1 MTTSLDSSGSAAP
14 MRRVSLRNLSAHKG
28 RLLMTVLSVV
38 LGTAFLAGS
47 FVFTDTLKATFDGIF
62 DEVGQGIDV
71 VVQPAENSPTLVPV
85 TAGDTLST
93 LPDVAAFSPVVSG
106 AVVLVGADGNPVQ
119 SGGAPSEGFGWV
131 GDGVG
136 QAEEIISGVAPA
148 GDNQVA
154 LNASAAQKAGLDVG
168 STTRVLLP
176 SGGSFD
182 ITITG
187 IYQGS
192 GDTSG
197 YVGVAFSQAQA
208 LQIFSDG
215 EHVAQYNV
223 AAAAGVTP
231 EQLRDEIS
239 AALPDLQVQTG
250 QEYRDSVLSQVN
262 QALSF
267 VNYILLAF
275 AAIGLVVGT
284 FIIYN
289 TFSMLVAQRLQE
301 FALLRAIGASS
312 RQIGSAVLFEAFVI
326 GLIGS
331 VVGLLAGI
339 GLAFGLRTVLNAFDL
354 GLPSGDLSVQPRTI
368 IVTLLV
374 GIVVT
379 MVSSYAPAQRASKI
393 PPVAAM
399 REQYSSTTSLRTRT
413 IIGSVLGI
421 GGLAAV
427 LIASFSTG
435 SRPATVVGIGA
446 VAAIVGLLLVSPA
459 LSRVLVD
466 GLGRVIG
473 APFGTIGRLARTN
486 AVRMPKRTAA
496 TAFALSLGLLLVA
509 LVATIGASARSSVDQ
524 LISRGVSADFV
535 LTAAQPT
542 FPIPIGAAEAA
553 ADVPGV
559 ASVVVAHGLSVN
571 LDGQSE
577 FISGITGPMT
587 DVMDPGFTSG
597 NLPESEAAIILSS
610 GDAADLGKQVGDSVT
625 VVGASG
631 RPVELPVTGIYTDEA
646 LLGSASVSGPA
657 YDELTT
663 DTTRSDLLALI
674 TLQPGADPETVRT
687 GLEQATD
694 PYLLVQVQDEAEF
707 RGSQAAQIDS
717 VIAILYGLLALTVI
731 ISILGIVNTLA
742 LSVTERRREIGMMRA
757 VGTQRAQ
764 IRRTIYLESAM
775 IAVYGG
781 IVGVAMGLFFGWGLV
796 RTLRDDGLE
805 VLSLPWVQVVLMLVA
820 SGVVG
825 VVAALLPAIRAART
839 KPLEAIAVD

>member
-1 MTTSLDSSGSAAP
+1 MATSLDSTGSAAP

-47 FVFTDTLKATFDGIF
+47 FVFTDTLKATFDRIF

-71 VVQPAENSPTLVPV
+71 VVEPADNSPTQVPV
-85 TAGDTLST
+85 TAGDT
-93 LPDVAAFSPVVSG
+93 VAALPGVEAVSPVVSG

-131 GDGVG
+131 ADGVG
-136 QAEEIISGVAPA
+136 KPEEIVRGDAPTA
-148 GDNQVA
+148 DNQVA
-154 LNASAAQKAGLDVG
+154 LNASAAEKAGLDVG
-168 STTRVLLP
+168 STTRVVLP
-176 SGGSFD
+176 AGGSFEV
-182 ITITG
+182 TLTG
-187 IYQGS
+187 IYEGS

-197 YVGVAFSQAQA
+197 YVGVAFPQQQA

-215 EHVAQYNV
+215 DHVAQYNV
-223 AAAAGVTP
+223 AARDGVTP
-231 EQLRDEIS
+231 EQLRDEVA
-239 AALPDLQVQTG
+239 AALPDLKVLTG
-250 QEYRDSVLSQVN
+250 QEFRDSVLAQVD

-312 RQIGSAVLFEAFVI
+312 RQIGRAVLFEAFVI

-331 VVGLLAGI
+331 IIGLLAGI
-339 GLAFGLRTVLNAFDL
+339 ALAYGLRTVLNAFDL
-354 GLPSGDLSVQPRTI
+354 GLPSGDLSVQPRTM

-379 MVSSYAPAQRASKI
+379 MVSSYAPAQRASRI

-413 IIGSVLGI
+413 IIGAVLGI

-427 LIASFSTG
+427 LIASFSAG
-435 SRPATVVGIGA
+435 SRPAIVVGVGA
-446 VAAIVGLLLVSPA
+446 VAGIVGLLLVSPA

-466 GLGRVIG
+466 VLGRVIG
-473 APFGTIGRLARTN
+473 APFGIIGRLARTN
-486 AVRMPKRTAA
+486 AIRMPKRTAA

-509 LVATIGASARSSVDQ
+509 LVATIGASARASVDQ

-535 LTAAQPT
+535 LTTAQPT
-542 FPIPIGAAEAA
+542 FPLPIGAADAA
-553 ADVPGV
+553 AEVPGV
-559 ASVVVAHGLSVN
+559 EAVVVAHGMSVN
-571 LDGQSE
+571 LDGKSQ
-577 FISGITGPMT
+577 FISGVTGPLT
-587 DVMDPGFTSG
+587 EVMDPGFTAGELSQ
-597 NLPESEAAIILSS
+597 SEPAIILSAR
-610 GDAADLGKQVGDSVT
+610 DAAASGKQVGDSVT

-631 RPVELPVTGIYTDEA
+631 RPIELPVTGLYTDEA
-646 LLGSASVSGPA
+646 LLGPASVSGPA
-657 YDELTT
+657 YEELTT
-663 DTTRSDLLALI
+663 ETARSDILAL
-674 TLQPGADPETVRT
+674 LVLEPGADPETVRT

-694 PYLLVQVQDEAEF
+694 PFLLVQVQDEEQF
-707 RGSQAAQIDS
+707 RGAQAAQIDS

-781 IVGVAMGLFFGWGLV
+781 FVGVALGLFFGWGLV
-796 RTLRDDGLE
+796 RTLRDEGLE
-805 VLSLPWVQVVLMLVA
+805 VLSLPWLQVVMMLVA